1 MLGTFTPE
9 SLKKFAEA
17 NGFDTENADFSE
29 GVFDFKVCSTPKGET
44 YGIPNSSKCAA
55 PNREIASKDK
65 KGGFLG
71 IGQNTD
77 VRHLPFKD
85 TDPVLQRAEN
95 FFKSLQDSVRV
106 DWSDEGFRTKKQAKQ
121 GLKTIDTMKKWSK
134 APLTQGQARILA
146 QAYRDVKNG
155 VKEKG
160 AGEQV
165 VSAVMLADSR
175 LNPLSQYRNHLQKN
189 RMEERSK
196 EQVVS
201 AVKLAQS
208 RLNDAKMTAEGSEAA
223 VRKQKEMEA
232 RAKAKAK
239 FDALSPAEKKKFIA
253 AKKKKDAAKKQQIID
268 AEKKKFIAAKKKKD
282 EEEKANADWNKQ
294 HKPDKNFQDIIDTC
308 NAGVF
313 GTLSGDEAIS
323 HCDRWFGGW
332 RDWPVSQ

>member
-44 YGIPNSSKCAA
+44 YGIPDSSKCAA

-71 IGQNTD
+71 IGRNID
-77 VRHLPFKD
+77 VRHLPFEKYNIND
-85 TDPVLQRAEN
+85 TDSDSVLQRAEG
-95 FFKSLQDSVRV
+95 FIKSYTASANEV
-106 DWSDEGFRTKKQAKQ
+106 EQ